1 MTIVPGLVRRAAAEA
16 ERQLRGGAGLLA
28 RLARELD
35 RPARIGARLVWL
47 ETAVRAQDAEL
58 RALRGELGSLVAQLN
73 ERLLPRVD
81 ERIDDAERDLTVL
94 ATGLIRT
101 GRDTAAHGTRLD
113 AAERRLASLR
123 TKLAQLEQR
132 TGLWRDLQATI
143 ARLDGDVDVLRDRIP
158 VRPLGA
164 PIAADQDEPAP
175 EPLAGP

>member
-1 MTIVPGLVRRAAAEA
+1 MTIVPGLVRRAAVEA
-16 ERQLRGGAGLLA
+16 ERHVRGGVGLLT

-58 RALRGELGSLVAQLN
+58 RALRRELGSLVAQLN
-73 ERLLPRVD
+73 ERLVPRVD

-113 AAERRLASLR
+113 SAERRLADLR
-123 TKLAQLEQR
+123 IKLAQLEQR
-132 TGLWRDLQATI
+132 TGLWRDLQATV
-143 ARLDGDVDVLRDRIP
+143 ARLGDDVDALRTRIP
-158 VRPLGA
+158 VKPLGT
-164 PIAADQDEPAP
+164 PMTTDHDEPAP
-175 EPLAGP
+175 EPLTGS